1 MWMVEEKLIKR
12 ARENSSSW
20 NKNIKISK
28 TVNSEKFINISELQR
43 LMLNLV
49 KKRRGSKL
57 KSGKRS

>member
-1 MWMVEEKLIKR
+1 MVEEKLIKR

-28 TVNSEKFINISELQR
+28 TFNSEKFINISELQR

>member
-1 MWMVEEKLIKR
+1 MVEEKLIKR
-12 ARENSSSW
+12 ARENSFSW

-28 TVNSEKFINISELQR
+28 TFNLERFINILGLQR

-57 KSGKRS
+57 KNGKRS